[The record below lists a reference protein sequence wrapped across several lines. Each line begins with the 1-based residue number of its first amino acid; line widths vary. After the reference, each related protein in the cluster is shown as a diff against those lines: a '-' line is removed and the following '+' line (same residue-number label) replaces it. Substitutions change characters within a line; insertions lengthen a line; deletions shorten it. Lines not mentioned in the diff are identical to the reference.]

1 MTDAAI
7 NELERAAEQH
17 AENLLEEESDNV
29 EYSPP
34 VPVKFEDDVE
44 TDIIGFLS
52 GKSEK
57 SDIVE
62 VTRKAAQRLNFGL
75 IVENIRVI
83 MDLYNTRDKI
93 SKLEASIYTN
103 VNGAL
108 KETIELYRFEKNHY
122 LQQLEFVRKY
132 VLNNKSAL
140 DDLNADTNELA
151 DLLTQV
157 PLEKRNALIEF
168 LKGLLAEPVAESAD
182 LLGDDI

>member
-103 VNGAL
+103 VNGAF